1 MGGVAVGGL
10 EEGTGAGGGVAGV
23 EGDGGGD
30 GGGEGGVGGGAVGAA
45 EVADVAAH
53 EDEGCGGGAGEAGYV
68 AYGVLWGGVLL
79 VLTDGLVRKGVL
91 RGRGS
96 LRLGRRGCRSCRR
109 RRGRSRGMSR
119 LFWRNRRRL
128 HGRCGL

>member
-30 GGGEGGVGGGAVGAA
+30 GGGEGGVGGGTVGAA

-53 EDEGCGGGAGEAGYV
+53 EDEGCGCCASEAGYV
-68 AYGVLWGGVLL
+68 AYGVLLRGVLL
-79 VLTDGLVRKGVL
+79 VWRMGW
-91 RGRGS
+91 
-96 LRLGRRGCRSCRR
+96 LGRVVIWEG
-109 RRGRSRGMSR
+109 GELTPGTSRM
-119 LFWRNRRRL
+119 
-128 HGRCGL
+128 